1 MPNELK
7 CGITFVF
14 LALLAFAVCFF
25 PIPSRKKVRPLG
37 RDKELLELSSGP
49 PHFSCRFPY
58 RRKSLNQIRF
68 GGVGKASRKIWDLGR
83 CSVGATS
90 AAGVRLLRKVVPC
103 RVSHLS
109 RGAQQSYRWP
119 FLARSMSVP
128 RFDSGQRALSQGEE
142 NPSPPKIRHLHAPW
156 VVHHIMDDR
165 PWRTA
170 SQSGENNRGGT
181 QTEREGE
188 RERVRFTHFLTAHTH
203 HSL

>member
-25 PIPSRKKVRPLG
+25 PMPSRKKVRPLG

-68 GGVGKASRKIWDLGR
+68 GGVGRLLGR
-83 CSVGATS
+83 FGIWGAAVLEPNPRQEFGFCARLYHVGCRISVEEPNKVI
-90 AAGVRLLRKVVPC
+90 AGHFQQGRCRYPGSIQASERSVRVR
-103 RVSHLS
+103 RI
-109 RGAQQSYRWP
+109 
-119 FLARSMSVP
+119 
-128 RFDSGQRALSQGEE
+128 
-142 NPSPPKIRHLHAPW
+142 PPKIRHLHAPW

-170 SQSGENNRGGT
+170 SRYGENNQRG
-181 QTEREGE
+181 RE
-188 RERVRFTHFLTAHTH
+188 RERVRFTHSLTAHTN